1 MPSSTSYWCP
11 LCLLSRTQWQVSA
24 DATGEERTAEF
35 QQNTYKAV
43 LNDTTN
49 RMTPA
54 EKKRVATEMHYASL
68 TPQNFVPPLLHL
80 EIGMVNQGW
89 DDFEK
94 WIDNVVEVIPQ
105 SEKDARKKLAE
116 ANELRERLALPY

>member
-1 MPSSTSYWCP
+1 
-11 LCLLSRTQWQVSA
+11 
-24 DATGEERTAEF
+24 
-35 QQNTYKAV
+35 
-43 LNDTTN
+43 
-49 RMTPA
+49 MTPA
-54 EKKRVATEMHYASL
+54 EKKGVATEMHCASL

-105 SEKDARKKLAE
+105 RAASEKKRADQELNIEIREKNAELKILKAQLKRKDIT
-116 ANELRERLALPY
+116 LP

>member
-1 MPSSTSYWCP
+1 
-11 LCLLSRTQWQVSA
+11 
-24 DATGEERTAEF
+24 
-35 QQNTYKAV
+35 
-43 LNDTTN
+43 
-49 RMTPA
+49 MTPA
-54 EKKRVATEMHYASL
+54 EKKGVATEMHCASL

-116 ANELRERLALPY
+116 ANELRERAASEKKRADQELNIEIREKNAELKILKAQLKRKDITLP